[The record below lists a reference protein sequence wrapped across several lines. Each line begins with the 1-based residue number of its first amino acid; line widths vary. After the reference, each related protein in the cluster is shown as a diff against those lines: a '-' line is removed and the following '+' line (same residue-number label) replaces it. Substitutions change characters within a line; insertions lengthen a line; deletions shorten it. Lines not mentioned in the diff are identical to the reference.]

1 MRRSRWHYHEELR
14 DINLFTIMKQI
25 VMIIIIIILLLL
37 LLLISIFTYTF
48 EMPNQFWTHWY
59 PPETAKATAPVEYGD
74 VGDESMVEGPFDPQ
88 NTGGKADTLG

>member
-1 MRRSRWHYHEELR
+1 
-14 DINLFTIMKQI
+14 MKQI
-25 VMIIIIIILLLL
+25 VMIIIITTTTIIIIILLLLIL

-59 PPETAKATAPVEYGD
+59 PPETAKSTAPVEYGD